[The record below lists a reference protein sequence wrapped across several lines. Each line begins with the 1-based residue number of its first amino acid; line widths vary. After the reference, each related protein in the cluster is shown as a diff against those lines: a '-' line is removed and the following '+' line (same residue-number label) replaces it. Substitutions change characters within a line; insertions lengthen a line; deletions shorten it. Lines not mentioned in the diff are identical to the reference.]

1 MDEEELEEEIID
13 LDLLD
18 VFFNEKV
25 IDSEES
31 EE

>member
-18 VFFNEKV
+18 VFFNKN
-25 IDSEES
+25 SEES